1 MASLINVIR
10 LITIIKLFSI
20 LLSMDTKYQEFVKFN
35 FEASPDWKKFLSSI
49 DPPPSGIQIQNLKKK
64 FYKRQIDNN
73 FDLSFVP
80 SAYTFNRNEVP
91 NSNPNPSS
99 GQNQSQQNSSS
110 NNSSAQPT
118 SSSGTQSTSNSM
130 FYVAEIFF
138 YLYFL
143 VKLVISSENVF
154 IYSFYGLA
162 TRILR
167 LNWPISFSKEFLSRI
182 ITQEAF
188 SYLIYSLI
196 MSISNGDKKVLVF
209 LVPTLMTCII
219 YISGFQRRNSSQ
231 MPAAINKG
239 FDKIRSYQD
248 SCIKIRSVF
257 EIAILPVA
265 VLGIFLGFNSF
276 ILPIFYFQFLK
287 MRLSVDNKLSAS
299 LNEVKSTINSIAQ
312 QTQIEILKTILFKLA
327 SLSDYLR

>member
-1 MASLINVIR
+1 MD
-10 LITIIKLFSI
+10 IKYRDFL
-20 LLSMDTKYQEFVKFN
+20 KFN
-35 FEASPDWKKFLSSI
+35 FDTSSAWKAYLSKI
-49 DPPPSGIQIQNLKKK
+49 DPTPTSLQIQTLKKK
-64 FYKRQIDNN
+64 FYKREIDKE
-73 FDLSFVP
+73 FDLNYVP
-80 SAYTFNRNEVP
+80 SASSYNSSTSESTNT
-91 NSNPNPSS
+91 NSNFS
-99 GQNQSQQNSSS
+99 NQQSSS
-110 NNSSAQPT
+110 SRSNT
-118 SSSGTQSTSNSM
+118 SSSSTTNSTSTNTQNNSNIM

-143 VKLVISSENVF
+143 VKLIISSENVF
-154 IYSFYGLA
+154 LYSFYGLA

-167 LNWPISFSKEFLSRI
+167 MNWPISFSKEYLSRI

-196 MSISNGDKKVLVF
+196 MSVSNGDKKVYVY

-248 SCIKIRSVF
+248 SCLKIRSTL
-257 EIAILPVA
+257 EITTLPVS

-287 MRLSVDNKLSAS
+287 MRLSIDSKLSAT
-299 LNEVKSTINSIAQ
+299 LNEIKSTITSLANQS
-312 QTQIEILKTILFKLA
+312 QIEFIKKVLLKLV
-327 SLSDYLR
+327 SLSDYLK